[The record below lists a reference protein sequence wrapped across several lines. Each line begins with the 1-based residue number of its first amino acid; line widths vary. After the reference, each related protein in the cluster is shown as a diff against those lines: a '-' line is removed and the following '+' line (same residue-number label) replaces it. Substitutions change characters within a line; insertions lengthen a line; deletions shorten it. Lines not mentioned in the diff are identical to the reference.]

1 MYELRVEGEFA
12 AAHFL
17 RGYEGKCE
25 NLHGH
30 NWKVELRVAG
40 EKLGELDMLMDFKRL
55 KALLGEVLDI
65 FDHRCLNELEA
76 FAELNPTTENVARML
91 FGQVASKLPEG
102 VRVSRVTCWES
113 ERCSASY
120 FE

>member
-1 MYELRVEGEFA
+1 MYELKVGGEFA

-30 NWKVELRVAG
+30 NWKVEVRVAG
-40 EKLGELDMLMDFKRL
+40 DSLNNLGMVVDFKEL
-55 KALLGEVLDI
+55 KGLVADVLET
-65 FDHRCLNELEA
+65 FDHRCLNELDT
-76 FAELNPTTENVARML
+76 FKKQNPTTENVARIIYD
-91 FGQVASKLPEG
+91 QVASKLPAD
-102 VRVSRVTCWES
+102 VTVSRVTCWES
-113 ERCSASY
+113 DRCSAAY